1 MKASARM
8 QIRRICG
15 GICSIPLFLG
25 TSVVQAQM
33 QLNNPRGT
41 SGAGSATL
49 ADKTATWGAQ
59 MQALLNIFLMG
70 CAFVGVVIFVAAL
83 NARNKA
89 AKEDREPPKIATIGL
104 VTGPVLC
111 IVPVVI
117 GVVLNTI
124 AA

>member
-1 MKASARM
+1 MKAKVKKVMGKACHIVS
-8 QIRRICG
+8 
-15 GICSIPLFLG
+15 SIPLFLG
-25 TSVVQAQM
+25 TAVVQAQM

-49 ADKTATWGAQ
+49 ADKTTAWGAQ
-59 MQALLNIFLMG
+59 LQALLNIFLMG
-70 CAFVGVVIFVAAL
+70 CALVGVVIFVAAL

-111 IVPVVI
+111 IVPVVM